1 METATTSIG
10 SLTAPFTPT
19 VTSCS
24 TWFIAQ
30 SHIHSSTYHT
40 WLQLG
45 TVGSAASNCFPSGY
59 NWFNGYYSPGV
70 CPHGYEY
77 ACSAGISETATVATC
92 CPSGFSCQ
100 KRPSTDPNACSTNFV
115 SNTYLSI
122 AVWTTMSD
130 ERSEFVSSTTF
141 AQSQDAPGWAHGV
154 IVRRAGNDPTWPGD
168 AGATVTATA
177 TTKGKTVDSNTPET
191 SSSGSGTSAGGDG
204 VSPNNGG
211 LSSGAKIGIGV
222 GVAVGS
228 AFIGGSVVG
237 AYLFGKRRTRN
248 RKTEEAHRTDGSEG
262 SISPTLEVTRYV
274 EVADSNDGTI
284 GRYPRE
290 LSAYREPAEL
300 DTVTRG

>member
-24 TWFIAQ
+24 TWFLGQ
-30 SHIHSSTYHT
+30 SHKHSSTNHT

-45 TVGSAASNCFPSGY
+45 TVGPAASNCFPSAY

-77 ACSAGISETATVATC
+77 ACSAGIFETATVATC
-92 CPSGFSCQ
+92 CPRCQ
-100 KRPSTDPNACSTNFV
+100 NRLITDLNACITNFA

-141 AQSQDAPGWAHGV
+141 AQSQGERGWAHGV

-168 AGATVTATA
+168 AGASATATA
-177 TTKGKTVDSNTPET
+177 TTKGKSVDSNPET
-191 SSSGSGTSAGGDG
+191 PSSGSGTSGDGGG

-211 LSSGAKIGIGV
+211 LSSGAQIGIGV
-222 GVAVGS
+222 GIAVGS

-248 RKTEEAHRTDGSEG
+248 RKTEEARRMDGSQG
-262 SISPTLEVTRYV
+262 STSPTLEVTRYV
-274 EVADSNDGTI
+274 EVAGSNDETI
-284 GRYPRE
+284 GRHPRE
-290 LSAYREPAEL
+290 LPAHREPAEL
-300 DTVTRG
+300 DAIARK